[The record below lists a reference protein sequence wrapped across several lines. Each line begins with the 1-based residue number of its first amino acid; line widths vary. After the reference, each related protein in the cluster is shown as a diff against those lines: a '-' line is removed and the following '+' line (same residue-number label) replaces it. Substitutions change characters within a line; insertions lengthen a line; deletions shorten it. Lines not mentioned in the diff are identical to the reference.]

1 MSRSILQLRGINKKY
16 IYSGDKKVVLKD
28 VTCSVE
34 EGERVIFVGPSGCG
48 KSTLLRIIAGLDTF
62 YSGDVFLD
70 NKKILGPG
78 PERCVVFQQS
88 TLFPWLT
95 VWENIVFSR
104 TLKRNIFSDGSDVGR
119 SVYMSNKLVSLVG
132 LYKYKGFYP
141 KDLSGGMKQRVEI
154 ARALV
159 ANPRVLLMD
168 EPFSALDAQTREVMH
183 DLVLR
188 LLNFEETTLI
198 FVTHD
203 IEEAVYMGDKVIV
216 LRSNPGCIDNVYDI
230 PFGRNRT
237 QKLKS
242 YKDFISIKEN
252 ILSDIRRLSSVT
264 SGDFGEDYYKDL

>member
-1 MSRSILQLRGINKKY
+1 MSRSVLQLCGINKNF
-16 IYSGDKKVVLKD
+16 IYNGEEKVVLKD
-28 VTCSVE
+28 VTCSVD

-62 YSGDVFLD
+62 YCGDVILD
-70 NKKILGPG
+70 DKKILGPG

-104 TLKRNIFSDGSDVGR
+104 TLKRNIFSDGSDAGR
-119 SVYMSNKLVSLVG
+119 SVYMSNKLVTLVG
-132 LYKYKGFYP
+132 LYKYKEFYP
-141 KDLSGGMKQRVEI
+141 KDISGGMKQRVEI

-203 IEEAVYMGDKVIV
+203 IEEAVYMGDRVIV
-216 LRSNPGCIDNVYDI
+216 LRSNPGCIDNIYDI

-242 YKDFISIKEN
+242 NKEFINIKEA
-252 ILSDIRRLSSVT
+252 ILSDIRRLGSIVSDNF
-264 SGDFGEDYYKDL
+264 SEDEYNDL